1 MSKMVPGMAG
11 VTLYVWVVIVKET
24 KCSWSCTHLPL
35 SQPAPLMFAACKK
48 IPMSVTNLRLEMFGL
63 ETLISES
70 TCYELPHDLFP
81 EEKGDMQAISP
92 NLVYKKNQ
100 RAAWSICCLYSDCCV
115 FKSGKI
121 TCLWESDEEDVCS
134 PCRQRRWTLSGYWL
148 DPVLCVLCLV
158 VEVVN
163 IVVTFV
169 LRIWSNTIYF
179 TLAEF
184 DLFKFV
190 KIKCISNLGLSS
202 LKALSI
208 IAYKLACW
216 ILTAKAVLCRVAH
229 KLFN

>member
-70 TCYELPHDLFP
+70 TCYELLHDLFP

-100 RAAWSICCLYSDCCV
+100 RAARSICCLYSDCCV

-121 TCLWESDEEDVCS
+121 TC
-134 PCRQRRWTLSGYWL
+134 
-148 DPVLCVLCLV
+148 
-158 VEVVN
+158 
-163 IVVTFV
+163 F
-169 LRIWSNTIYF
+169 
-179 TLAEF
+179 
-184 DLFKFV
+184 
-190 KIKCISNLGLSS
+190 
-202 LKALSI
+202 
-208 IAYKLACW
+208 
-216 ILTAKAVLCRVAH
+216 
-229 KLFN
+229 